1 MGLWDGPLCSKTPA
15 AMAHM
20 EGRRLTQSGLGS
32 PACPAVSRSC
42 LVAPGW
48 RAGCLSAVTHPARQ
62 SGTGK
67 KQEQLKRSKKK
78 KHRTFLKSQPIFESS
93 GAVPGQALLLCCNSQ
108 LLEKVGHKLGVG
120 MDFHWLRRAA
130 NVMCWEAHESPRHN
144 CSDVVEENPCRS
156 FGKAPGG
163 RSR

>member
-15 AMAHM
+15 GTSAMADM

-78 KHRTFLKSQPIFESS
+78 KAQNIS
-93 GAVPGQALLLCCNSQ
+93 
-108 LLEKVGHKLGVG
+108 KVST
-120 MDFHWLRRAA
+120 
-130 NVMCWEAHESPRHN
+130 NI
-144 CSDVVEENPCRS
+144 
-156 FGKAPGG
+156 
-163 RSR
+163 